1 MGQSKGVDLLLSI
14 SGVGLRLYI
23 GLMALVVAAIAVA
36 TVVVLVAPPSDVATR
51 LASAPPFALP
61 LIVVCAVI
69 ISGILTL
76 GILFALQLLRIIAT
90 VKNGDPFEPAN
101 ADRLTR
107 MGWYAL
113 GATVAGWVV
122 GGIAPIVEQQFKGM
136 EISVSPTGGLALVIT
151 LFILARVFRH
161 GAAMRDDLIGTV

>member
-1 MGQSKGVDLLLSI
+1 MARTKEGDTLLTI
-14 SGVGLRLYI
+14 SAIGLRVYI
-23 GLMALVVAAIAVA
+23 GFVALAIALIA
-36 TVVVLVAPPSDVATR
+36 GGIVVMLVAPPADIAR
-51 LASAPPFALP
+51 QLASAPRFALP
-61 LIVVCAVI
+61 LALACAAIIAVI
-69 ISGILTL
+69 LVL
-76 GILFALQLLRIIAT
+76 GILFALQLVRIIGT

-113 GATVAGWVV
+113 GGTLASWLADGMANVLN
-122 GGIAPIVEQQFKGM
+122 QQFKSL
-136 EISVSPTGGLALVIT
+136 EVHAEPVGGLALVIT

>member
-1 MGQSKGVDLLLSI
+1 MARTKESDTLLTLSAI
-14 SGVGLRLYI
+14 GLRVYI
-23 GLMALVVAAIAVA
+23 GFVALAIAVMGGGI
-36 TVVVLVAPPSDVATR
+36 VVMLVAPPADIAR
-51 LASAPPFALP
+51 QLASAPPVILP
-61 LIVVCAVI
+61 LGLACAAIIAVI
-69 ISGILTL
+69 LVL
-76 GILFALQLLRIIAT
+76 GILFALQLVRIIGT

-113 GATVAGWVV
+113 AGTVASWLADGMARM
-122 GGIAPIVEQQFKGM
+122 ISEHFKSL
-136 EISVSPTGGLALVIT
+136 EIHAEPVGGLALVVT